1 MRTSPYRK
9 FIHIV
14 LSLLM
19 VNATVC
25 CAVFYLFYF
34 EPGTINRLDEK
45 IVTAHH
51 QTIRKATERI
61 LSAAKDDP
69 DEAYKLALDLRRKLQ
84 PIKIGDYF
92 WNAKKSNFSFL
103 VKIHIDRNDY
113 EQAAAVLDEWKL
125 AHSRDLSLLNLQVET
140 FAQLPDRHKDLIN
153 VLEERARRFP
163 SNKIFVQTYVK
174 QLITEDN
181 FEPAADM
188 LVRYM
193 IHSTLNPLGEWRVYV
208 RGRTGF
214 NEKTAK
220 DTRLK
225 TEDHETYTDVI
236 DLSSDVTV
244 IRLDPSNDFPV
255 LKKVRL
261 DVLTGGKLWETLS
274 LAPEFSPVLHMMAYD
289 SIMDTYVITDNYD
302 PYFTLELK
310 KPVPEGARLKITIDA
325 EDDQNSDD
333 WVYEYLAKIPSPV
346 ISKAVSNHHW
356 ETVPVQALEIQQFFA
371 DRDEAAICAR
381 MGKNAKAP
389 SSVFE
394 GSDQCL

>member
-1 MRTSPYRK
+1 
-9 FIHIV
+9 
-14 LSLLM
+14 M

-25 CAVFYLFYF
+25 CVMLYLFYF
-34 EPGTINRLDEK
+34 EPGTINRLDAK

-51 QTIRKATERI
+51 KTIRKATEKI
-61 LSAAKDDP
+61 LRAEKVDP
-69 DEAYKLALDLRRKLQ
+69 DKAYKLALDLRRKLQ

-103 VKIHIDRNDY
+103 VNFHIDRNDY
-113 EQAAAVLDEWKL
+113 EQAAAVLDEWKF
-125 AHSRDLSLLNLQVET
+125 AHSRDLSLLNLQVAT
-140 FAQLPDRHKDLIN
+140 FTQLPGRHKDLIN

-174 QLITEDN
+174 QLIIEGN

-208 RGRTGF
+208 RGRKGF

-225 TEDHETYTDVI
+225 TEDGETYTDVI

-255 LKKVRL
+255 LKNVRL
-261 DVLTGGKLWETLS
+261 DVLTEGKLWETLTLS
-274 LAPEFSPVLHMMAYD
+274 PEFSPVLHMMAYD
-289 SIMDTYVITDNYD
+289 SIMNTYVITDNYD

-310 KPVPEGARLKITIDA
+310 KPVPEGARLKITIDT
-325 EDDQNSDD
+325 EDEQNSDD
-333 WVYEYLAKIPSPV
+333 WVYEYLANIPSPV
-346 ISKAVSNHHW
+346 ISKAVSAHHW
-356 ETVPVQALEIQQFFA
+356 ETVPVRGIEILQFF
-371 DRDEAAICAR
+371 DNRDDAAICAR
-381 MGKNAKAP
+381 TGKNAQAR
-389 SSVFE
+389 SSVIE
-394 GSDQCL
+394 GSDLCL